1 MTLLVKISK
10 SKDENEAY
18 DRELLLP
25 IQDQLA
31 GSDSASVGSEGES
44 FELKE
49 NLHDQIWPIRKDL
62 QGNIVALITAKV
74 SQKISAS

>member
-1 MTLLVKISK
+1 MALLGKISK
-10 SKDENEAY
+10 SKVENEGY

-25 IQDQLA
+25 IQDQLV

-44 FELKE
+44 FELRE

-62 QGNIVALITAKV
+62 QGNVIYKKTI
-74 SQKISAS
+74 I